1 MAFGPA
7 PQQQQGGDGERYES
21 RNLTI
26 VSGEEKTTSTG
37 KLYWRVK
44 DSDGKFYTV
53 WESVTKINLEMA
65 AGKGESI
72 LCAVKVEKK
81 GDKTFYNI
89 TGTGAAAEGLVAAG
103 TAKAQAASQPGGKFS
118 EFGRRM
124 HPDDALRVT
133 HLAVMER
140 ALHFIDIIADDR
152 PEDMSRELFAKGKL
166 LSIMQFLDRIVDM
179 PKTITPDAPL
189 PKAEEAPATQ
199 AAASGFA
206 GGFSGPTPESV
217 QADYDSD
224 IPF

>member
-53 WESVTKINLEMA
+53 WESVVKINLEMA

-89 TGTGAAAEGLVAAG
+89 TGTGAAAEDLVAAG
-103 TAKAQAASQPGGKFS
+103 TAKAQAASQPGAGAVRPVRFAPGPVTAVGGVP
-118 EFGRRM
+118 EGI
-124 HPDDALRVT
+124 HQIGVETNAL
-133 HLAVMER
+133 LPQPEQVMQLEQ
-140 ALHFIDIIADDR
+140 
-152 PEDMSRELFAKGKL
+152 G
-166 LSIMQFLDRIVDM
+166 QFLGQFDVV
-179 PKTITPDAPL
+179 
-189 PKAEEAPATQ
+189 
-199 AAASGFA
+199 G
-206 GGFSGPTPESV
+206 
-217 QADYDSD
+217 
-224 IPF
+224 